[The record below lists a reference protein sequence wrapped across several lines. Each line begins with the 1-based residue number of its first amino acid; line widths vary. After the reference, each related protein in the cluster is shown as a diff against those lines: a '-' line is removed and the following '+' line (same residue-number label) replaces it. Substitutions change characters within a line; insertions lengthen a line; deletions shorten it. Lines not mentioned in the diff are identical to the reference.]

1 MTRRRLN
8 FAHMPTNALF
18 LSNDTLTIANRC
30 SAAGK
35 WGKLDLQKSDVMAP
49 RISRIFSIVLL
60 AAATG
65 GAHADFT
72 DGKLPDGTY
81 HCEVYLLGMFLSL
94 GDITIKGNVYSGP
107 VTFGTAPQ
115 AYNYQMNANGE
126 ITWLGPL
133 GGYTTGGN
141 SISLTQATLDGQT
154 SPSFDIIMKQPDGA
168 FTAST
173 CTKR

>member
-1 MTRRRLN
+1 
-8 FAHMPTNALF
+8 
-18 LSNDTLTIANRC
+18 
-30 SAAGK
+30 
-35 WGKLDLQKSDVMAP
+35 MA
-49 RISRIFSIVLL
+49 SRVSSVFSIVLL
-60 AAATG
+60 LAATG
-65 GAHADFT
+65 GARADFS

-94 GDITIKGNVYSGP
+94 GDITIKGTVYSGP
-107 VTFGTAPQ
+107 VTFGTGQQ
-115 AYNYQMNANGE
+115 AYNYQMDANGVVS
-126 ITWLGPL
+126 WLGPL

-141 SISLTQATLDGQT
+141 SISLTQATLNSQS